1 MAHYRHQSE
10 SNSHIYRTVR
20 VDSSMYG
27 EFKQTFS
34 DKQLF
39 ASLTPIADRLMSRR
53 RPLKRSLS
61 DKGKH
66 AAKIMKYWTA
76 SCLHRSVSKRCLLCL
91 MSQRLEPS
99 IYSYKITQT
108 PMKDVRAIN
117 QLIHKTRS
125 CRFAGVTEIAPD
137 AWKGML

>member
-1 MAHYRHQSE
+1 MLR
-10 SNSHIYRTVR
+10 
-20 VDSSMYG
+20 YG

-66 AAKIMKYWTA
+66 AAKIMKYWSGA
-76 SCLHRSVSKRCLLCL
+76 LCLLCL

-108 PMKDVRAIN
+108 PMKIVIVAIVA
-117 QLIHKTRS
+117 IKSARS
-125 CRFAGVTEIAPD
+125 MYDHEACEMDEKMPSEELKMNLVDTAYN
-137 AWKGML
+137 